1 MEISFVQENQGDLD
15 IEQYIRLLVSVAK
28 SDPKNG
34 PPEYEYVKR
43 QANALG
49 IDIVSLWNDTP
60 KHYLLSP
67 IRVSRNVALV
77 IIKDCIMLASM
88 DGNFSIGEKEKV
100 YRFAERLDV
109 TRTDVDAVVTWLGD
123 YDRLWR
129 RWNALIQLD

>member
-1 MEISFVQENQGDLD
+1 MEISFVHENQGDLD
-15 IEQYIRLLVSVAK
+15 AEQYLRLLVSVAK
-28 SDPKNG
+28 SDPDNG

-49 IDIVSLWNDTP
+49 LDIVSLWNDTP

-67 IRVSRNVALV
+67 IRVSRSVALI

-123 YDRLWR
+123 YDRLR
-129 RWNALIQLD
+129 RQWNALARLD